1 MPTRRGMSKGTA
13 LGSVLSV
20 IVLCVLGVVYALTGS
35 GTGAGTEPGEQTPV
49 VVFATNTPQGDIPSD
64 ATPIVDVSPT
74 VTPVGQWWEVYFT
87 DPLTINDPAQWQNS
101 IEGRLIEKIDA
112 AQNSIHI
119 ASFEFGLTPVAEA
132 LIAARQ
138 RGVDVRWVTDDENG
152 LEADEDPDRGQ
163 FAMLQK
169 AGIEVHVD
177 NRSALM
183 HNKFWI
189 FDQQI
194 VWTGSTNVT
203 ASGVFQQ
210 NNNTIVIHSPEI
222 AAIYEREFFEMWD
235 GQFGPKSPS
244 TADYQIVL
252 ANGTLIQVYFSPE
265 DDVLNRIIPIVA
277 GAQSNIRFLAFSF
290 TDYPLART
298 MIDRYAAGVDV
309 AGVYEKTGSE
319 TEGAELRT
327 FLCAHVPVR
336 QDGNPRFLHHKL
348 IIVDNRIVITGSFNF
363 SNNATDNND
372 ENVIIIDN
380 PEIAALYMQEF
391 GRVWSIAS
399 DPDLAKFACQ

>member
-1 MPTRRGMSKGTA
+1 MPKKQVMSKGTA

-20 IVLCVLGVVYALTGS
+20 VVLCVLGVVYALTGS
-35 GTGAGTEPGEQTPV
+35 GTSAGTDSGDPTPI
-49 VVFATNTPQGDIPSD
+49 VVFATDTPQIDFPSD
-64 ATPIVDVSPT
+64 ATPVVEFPPT
-74 VTPVGQWWEVYFT
+74 AMPAGQWWEVYFT
-87 DPLTINDPAQWQNS
+87 DPLTTNDSSQWQNS
-101 IEGRLIEKIDA
+101 IEGRLIEKINA

-119 ASFEFGLTPVAEA
+119 ASFEFDLTPVAEA

-163 FAMLQK
+163 FKMLQD
-169 AGIEVHVD
+169 AGIEVISD
-177 NRSALM
+177 TRSALM

-189 FDQQI
+189 FDQQT
-194 VWTGSTNVT
+194 VWTGSTNIT
-203 ASGVFQQ
+203 ASGIFQQ
-210 NNNTIVIHSPEI
+210 NNNVVVVHSPEI

-244 TADYQIVL
+244 TADSQAALV
-252 ANGTLIQVYFSPE
+252 NGTLIQVYFSPE
-265 DDVLNRIIPIVA
+265 DDVLDRIIPIVA

-290 TDYPLART
+290 TDYPLAQA
-298 MIDRYAAGVDV
+298 MIDRHAVGVDV

-336 QDGNPRFLHHKL
+336 QDGNPRFLHDKL
-348 IIVDNRIVITGSFNF
+348 IVVDDRIVITGSFNF

-380 PEIAALYMQEF
+380 PEIANLYMQEF
-391 GRVWSIAS
+391 GKVWSIAT
-399 DPDLAKFACQ
+399 DPDPAKFTCQ